1 VLGQWALNYLFKI
14 VPNNEKRF
22 FHYNK
27 RFTTIFPGFKISRKL
42 RTNEKRT
49 IGAIKRRAAYAI
61 KARSFKLVACAIGD
75 FMRFNFARFFWLS
88 IHSNTINLLD
98 VVPGSGMASTMRGG
112 FCNGC

>member
-1 VLGQWALNYLFKI
+1 MRNGFSI
-14 VPNNEKRF
+14 
-22 FHYNK
+22 
-27 RFTTIFPGFKISRKL
+27 TINASQQFSASKVSRKL

-61 KARSFKLVACAIGD
+61 KARSLSLSHALSVILCASTL
-75 FMRFNFARFFWLS
+75 RVFWLS